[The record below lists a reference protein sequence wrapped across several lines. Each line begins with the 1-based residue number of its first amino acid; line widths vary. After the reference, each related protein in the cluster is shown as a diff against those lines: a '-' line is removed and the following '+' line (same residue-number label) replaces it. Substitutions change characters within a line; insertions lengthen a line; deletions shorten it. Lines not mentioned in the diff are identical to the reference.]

1 MIDFKKIFEDAAA
14 AAGGE
19 AGADSSG
26 GIVSPSGVSA
36 DDVLG
41 HCDHKNDGYLGGDPA
56 GCFHIPS
63 KCKVPFKR
71 YEICNGGGKKKK
83 KTFYDKGMQIIVDS
97 ELSRDMILNLHK
109 VSERAIREFVLN
121 NWGQKAGGPLSDAIY
136 IEAICYHPM
145 SKNLFLK
152 VEDQEEKTWF
162 CVADFDEKKLKFV
175 PTKSEELWQNDI
187 MTAAEAKREF
197 KKILNMKGNSP
208 MNKGSDD
215 MKLWVVWGSL

>member
-26 GIVSPSGVSA
+26 GIVAPSGVSA

-41 HCDHKNDGYLGGDPA
+41 HCDHKKDGYLGGDPA

-97 ELSRDMILNLHK
+97 QLTRDMILSLGKVPEETIAAFIQRSHK
-109 VSERAIREFVLN
+109 EVEKVN
-121 NWGQKAGGPLSDAIY
+121 VDAIM
-136 IEAICYHPM
+136 YHPV
-145 SKNLFLK
+145 STKFFAK
-152 VEDQEEKTWF
+152 VRCAGRTYF
-162 CVADFDEKKLKFV
+162 SMFDFDEAKKKFINTDGHRYT
-175 PTKSEELWQNDI
+175 PS
-187 MTAAEAKREF
+187 EAK
-197 KKILNMKGNSP
+197 KKFEEILDMKGNTP
-208 MNKGSDD
+208 NNVGSDD
-215 MKLWVVWGSL
+215 MKLWVIWGSL